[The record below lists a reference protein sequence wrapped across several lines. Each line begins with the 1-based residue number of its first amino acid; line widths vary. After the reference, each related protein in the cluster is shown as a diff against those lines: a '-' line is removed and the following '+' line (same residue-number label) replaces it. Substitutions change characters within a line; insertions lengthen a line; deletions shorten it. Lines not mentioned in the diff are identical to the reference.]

1 MTTIK
6 SYDGV
11 PSVDVWQYGGDLK
24 SDTLAGAGRQY
35 FPAVPV
41 GGTMTQPDGTDEAR
55 TDPDIVT
62 TGTHPAPACI
72 MSQALQDIVP
82 NTPLS
87 AQPTYLCV
95 VITMCVTFVVTIV
108 IICILGITYK
118 KFCA

>member
-1 MTTIK
+1 MTTIR
-6 SYDGV
+6 SYDNA
-11 PSVDVWQYGGDLK
+11 PSVDVWRYGGEVK

-35 FPAVPV
+35 YPAVPV
-41 GGTMTQPDGTDEAR
+41 SGTMTQPGVTGETR
-55 TDPDIVT
+55 TDPDTVT
-62 TGTHPAPACI
+62 TGMRPAPACI

-87 AQPTYLCV
+87 SHPTYLCV
-95 VITMCVTFVVTIV
+95 VITMCVTFIATIV

>member
-24 SDTLAGAGRQY
+24 SDTLAGARRQY